1 MKQGETI
8 MTSFRTFAVSLV
20 VAGALLPSQALAQAK
35 PKAVLPQAC
44 VACHAEET
52 KYPVR
57 GARDQY
63 LTSVHRNGGHA
74 SYSNAEGCQGCHTH
88 EGFVTRVKSGQFD
101 PKGLVAN
108 PSSIGC
114 FTCHAPHER
123 GDFSLRTTA
132 KVTLTSGTVFDKGA
146 SNLCAGCHR
155 AVYAAKDEVRPRT
168 IPFDFWGAHHG
179 PQADMLS
186 GSGAYE
192 FAGRKY
198 SSSRHATRD
207 KASCIGC
214 HMAQPK
220 QRYALMPTIG
230 GHSFRIGGEV
240 HEAPKL
246 NNAGCLGS
254 GCHDE
259 MKQAPGKHV
268 FESPADEDYDG
279 DGKVEN
285 VQEEVAG
292 LLERIINKQGTG
304 LLQKM
309 KDPLY
314 DAKGAFIRNK
324 TQYPLEV
331 VAALYNYKFVRE
343 DGSRGIH
350 NTKYAVQ
357 LLMDSIKALD
367 PSFDDSKRPE

>member
-1 MKQGETI
+1 MLA
-8 MTSFRTFAVSLV
+8 FVL
-20 VAGALLPSQALAQAK
+20 ALLPLASFSQDK
-35 PKAVLPQAC
+35 VKSVLPKAC

-74 SYSNAEGCQGCHTH
+74 SYANAEGCQGCHTH
-88 EGFVTRVKSGQFD
+88 EGFVARVKAGKAD
-101 PKGLVAN
+101 PKALIAS
-108 PSSIGC
+108 PSAIGC

-123 GDFSLRTTA
+123 GDFSLRTA
-132 KVTLTSGTVFDKGA
+132 ARVTLTSGAVFDRGA

-155 AVYAAKDEVRPRT
+155 VVYAAKDEVKARS

-186 GSGAYE
+186 GAGAYE
-192 FAGRKY
+192 FPGKKY
-198 SSSRHATRD
+198 SSSRHGTQP
-207 KASCIGC
+207 KAGCVTC
-214 HMAQPK
+214 HMTLPK

-230 GHSFRIGGEV
+230 GHSFRIAGEV

-246 NNAGCLGS
+246 NNAGCLS
-254 GCHDE
+254 AGCHDD
-259 MKQAPGKHV
+259 MKQAAGKLV
-268 FESPADEDYDG
+268 FDAPADADYDG

-285 VQEEVAG
+285 VQEEVEG
-292 LLERIINKQGTG
+292 LLERVINKQGSG

-314 DAKGAFIRNK
+314 DAKGEFVRSK
-324 TQYPLEV
+324 TQYPVEV